1 MASTLHNTDLGRL
14 PHSAKCEIAPGHA
27 RDFLRLVAGTVQG
40 AGHFRCGAVHLNDLP
55 LSETTHW
62 LVKNSFQM
70 NSAPLLTYTKQVMS
84 QTRQFRRVMSR

>member
-27 RDFLRLVAGTVQG
+27 RGFYVYSGVQG